1 MDGRH
6 IQFRYAKALDS
17 SQLVQLCDLFR
28 RTAFW
33 GRGRTAK
40 DMERAIAHS
49 HPIAIA
55 WDAQQLVGF
64 ARATSDGVFR
74 ATIWDVMIDPDYQ
87 GAGLGRRLVE
97 TLIAHPHMNR
107 VERIYLM
114 TTHQQRFYERI
125 GFERNNTTTM
135 VLRNQSL
142 AECLIEVT
150 GSKEDG
156 LQEEPKIQTQAMPIA
171 LRWST
176 RQLLRL
182 LFSPWN
188 LPNKR
193 CRSILLGCLYRGFS
207 SGR

>member
-6 IQFRYAKALDS
+6 IQFRYAKSLDS
-17 SQLVQLCDLFR
+17 DQLGQLCALFR
-28 RTAFW
+28 KAAFW
-33 GRGRTAK
+33 AK
-40 DMERAIAHS
+40 DRSNEDMERAIAHS
-49 HPIAIA
+49 HPVVIA
-55 WDAQQLVGF
+55 WDAARLVGF

-107 VERIYLM
+107 VECIYLM

-150 GSKEDG
+150 RLEDDDVRHPHHSPDSDG
-156 LQEEPKIQTQAMPIA
+156 ADVYAPAASVASSASI
-171 LRWST
+171 
-176 RQLLRL
+176 
-182 LFSPWN
+182 FSRESPQ
-188 LPNKR
+188 
-193 CRSILLGCLYRGFS
+193 
-207 SGR
+207 